1 MSKKISDNYLKVVE
15 WSQPDR
21 CYVGSAPGLML
32 GGVHGK
38 DQAKV
43 FKSLC
48 QVVEEVIGLMK
59 KEGKALPPATANKE
73 YSGKILLRISPDL
86 HKAISIKALQE
97 GQSLNKLIQHK
108 LETAV

>member
-1 MSKKISDNYLKVVE
+1 M
-15 WSQPDR
+15 
-21 CYVGSAPGLML
+21 GSAPGLML

-43 FKSLC
+43 FQSLC

-59 KEGKALPPATANKE
+59 KEGKALPTATANKE

-108 LETAV
+108 LKTAI